1 MLYCKPLVDQ
11 TKSVQNTLIFHYERN
26 RTKPC
31 QSLRFPH
38 AQITGL
44 PDLSFTKFYIP
55 WYLQIKNTRL

>member
-11 TKSVQNTLIFHYERN
+11 TKSVQNTLIFNYERN

-55 WYLQIKNTRL
+55 RYLQIKNTQL